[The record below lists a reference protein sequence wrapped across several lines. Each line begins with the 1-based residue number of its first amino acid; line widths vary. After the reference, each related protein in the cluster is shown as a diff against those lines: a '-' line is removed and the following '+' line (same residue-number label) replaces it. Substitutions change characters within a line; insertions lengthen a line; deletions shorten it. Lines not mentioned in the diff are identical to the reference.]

1 MPLVYSVE
9 MNSVV
14 FFFDIACGILY
25 AHTHIHTHVSESV
38 YSRGPEGMGKIKE
51 NSKRGFYVP

>member
-1 MPLVYSVE
+1 MPFVYSVE

-25 AHTHIHTHVSESV
+25 AHTHTYPSPYIVAAR
-38 YSRGPEGMGKIKE
+38 RGWEK
-51 NSKRGFYVP
+51 